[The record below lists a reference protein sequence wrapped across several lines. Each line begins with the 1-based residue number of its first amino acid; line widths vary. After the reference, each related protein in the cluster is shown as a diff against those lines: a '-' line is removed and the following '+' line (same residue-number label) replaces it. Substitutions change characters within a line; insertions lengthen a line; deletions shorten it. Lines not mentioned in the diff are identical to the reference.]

1 VRLRVE
7 PARVSVQFPPERL
20 PIQGD
25 GDHPRALLLHGSDAA
40 LDDGDAPV
48 HADGTKALLDAAAL
62 APPPKVLA
70 GELRPMVGDEVGGP
84 AAQSLAD
91 PFPRN
96 AVISGAE
103 GMLAN
108 AVVPTT
114 RRE

>member
-1 VRLRVE
+1 
-7 PARVSVQFPPERL
+7 
-20 PIQGD
+20 
-25 GDHPRALLLHGSDAA
+25 
-40 LDDGDAPV
+40 
-48 HADGTKALLDAAAL
+48 
-62 APPPKVLA
+62 
-70 GELRPMVGDEVGGP
+70 MVGDEVGGP